1 MQEGNLTELIEVLEY
16 FMPLRELADMDLFT
30 WRALWIISRDAL
42 LFGAIGWV
50 IAWAW
55 ERRGLKK
62 LAEREA
68 FYSDVNV
75 ESSERRLEGE
85 GFESAQSD
93 IIEGSMVLS
102 HDYFRGF
109 TIFLARIFGGQI
121 RHYDRLFDRCRR
133 EAIVRLKENAA
144 GQGMSRIVNLKIV
157 PTAIKRNGP
166 ATVEVVVYGTGIY
179 D

>member
-42 LFGAIGWV
+42 VFGAIGWV

-68 FYSDVNV
+68 FYSDVVV
-75 ESSERRLEGE
+75 ESSEYR
-85 GFESAQSD
+85 
-93 IIEGSMVLS
+93 
-102 HDYFRGF
+102 
-109 TIFLARIFGGQI
+109 FLMA
-121 RHYDRLFDRCRR
+121 
-133 EAIVRLKENAA
+133 
-144 GQGMSRIVNLKIV
+144 
-157 PTAIKRNGP
+157 
-166 ATVEVVVYGTGIY
+166 
-179 D
+179 